1 MHIHPNA
8 PHTFR
13 VRIHFKERFSMNS
26 PLYLIKLTEY
36 YLCLKVIFYRLQ
48 FVLFQ
53 IINAVEFII
62 DIEGRNL
69 FIIII
74 AATRNET
81 NTKKTALQ
89 F

>member
-1 MHIHPNA
+1 
-8 PHTFR
+8 
-13 VRIHFKERFSMNS
+13 MNS